1 MSELSFTKQEILTLR
16 RALNAL
22 VVRQELNSLAASDFM
37 KREIELTL
45 KDLHNLDIKLLQL
58 KPSCSSQKR

>member
-22 VVRQELNSLAASDFM
+22 VVRQELNSLAASEPM
-37 KREIELTL
+37 KREIESTL
-45 KDLHNLDIKLLQL
+45 NDLHNLDIKLLQL
-58 KPSCSSQKR
+58 KPSCSSLVQ